1 MFEKGNRGDEKMN
14 YTSQFKAMSNGYD
27 SLLRYVS
34 KNVAAG
40 LVSAVLAA
48 SALVPV
54 HAADI
59 AIVVDDSQG
68 MCGYLD
74 GGPDT
79 MYRAALRKLQS
90 VVEKSGNSVDMF
102 RLSQIGDG
110 NRIPSAVATGVKA
123 VVALDKLAN
132 GKTCDFRAGTSPL
145 HVTQLPKLDSHK
157 LVVLLTDL
165 IFDEGAAGGVESRV
179 NFVNEANRWA
189 AAKVGTLD
197 GYFTSGM
204 GIIGLRSTFTGTY
217 FPAAGGSGVSLKSV
231 ERPFYMAWKSNDNT
245 FAFPV
250 LRELTNLAKTPSDL
264 LALDFFPLPKA
275 SGQFVVQVPLL
286 TKKLLSDSSQTVV
299 SYKYKTRTGRPHADA
314 ILVNRCFSRNGLQ
327 VDFNV
332 ACDAEKSNGDRQLF
346 AVRGEDETKLLE
358 GAVLWVAAQ
367 PLPSVKRTVSQL
379 SEKANS
385 TALDYLSFSQ
395 ADRTLQPATI
405 VDSDGKPKQ
414 NLSQECR
421 GAGLDCVY
429 PPEAVKKLTQAGA
442 SSLQL
447 RISFKPTDR
456 IFSQLGRNAG
466 SVPAVNNQQVSKW
479 QDVFEVDL
487 GAGQSQPEISS
498 AGWNAEVDVCV
509 TGPVCSQAQKSTLG
523 LNNFVL
529 AMTARIGN
537 VETAVNLLNQAAKTN
552 PFELTIKRV
561 YRATQ

>member
-1 MFEKGNRGDEKMN
+1 MN
-14 YTSQFKAMSNGYD
+14 YSTQFRAMPHTFD
-27 SLLRYVS
+27 ILRRYAS
-34 KNVAAG
+34 KNVATQ

-79 MYRAALRKLQS
+79 MYRAAIRKLQA
-90 VVEKSGNSVDMF
+90 VVEKSGTSVDMY
-102 RLSQIGDG
+102 RLSKIGKG
-110 NRIPSAVATGVKA
+110 NETSSAVATGVKA

-132 GKTCDFRAGTSPL
+132 GKTCDFGAETSPL
-145 HVTQLPKLDSHK
+145 HLAQLAKLDSHK
-157 LVVLLTDL
+157 LVILLTDL

-179 NFVNEANRWA
+179 KFVNEAKSWA
-189 AAKVGTLD
+189 EAKANVGTVD

-217 FPAAGGSGVSLKSV
+217 FPAAGGAGVKLKSV
-231 ERPFYMAWKSNDNT
+231 ERPFYMAWKSNDNV

-250 LRELTNLAKTPSDL
+250 LRELTKLAKTPSDL

-299 SYKYKTRTGRPHADA
+299 SYRYKTRTARPQADA
-314 ILVNRCFSRNGLQ
+314 ILVNRCFKRNGLQ

-346 AVRGEDETKLLE
+346 AVRLEDETKLLE

-367 PLPSVKRTVSQL
+367 PLLGVKRKVDRLPGHTS
-379 SEKANS
+379 S
-385 TALDYLSFSQ
+385 TLLDYVPFSQ
-395 ADRTLQPATI
+395 ADKTLQPTTL
-405 VDSDGKPKQ
+405 VDKDGKPKQ
-414 NLSQECR
+414 NLSQQCL
-421 GAGLDCVY
+421 GAGLDCIF
-429 PPEAVKKLTQAGA
+429 PPEAVQKLAGADA

-447 RISFKPTDR
+447 RISLNPTDR
-456 IFSQLGRNAG
+456 IFMQLGRKAG
-466 SVPAVNNQQVSKW
+466 SAPSANDQQVSKW
-479 QDVFEVDL
+479 QDVFEVDS
-487 GAGQSQPEISS
+487 GAGQSQMEKSTD
-498 AGWNAEVDVCV
+498 GWNADVDVCI
-509 TGPVCSQAQKSTLG
+509 TGPVCSQAQKKTLG

-529 AMTARIGN
+529 AMSARIGN
-537 VETAVNLLNQAAKTN
+537 VEKAVDLLNQAAKTN

-561 YRATQ
+561 YKATQ